1 MKLSKKKETELYN
14 TVHNKIMDARV
25 KILMLVKDK
34 KLNDE
39 IDDVMYDLIN
49 ETPLQAINLFKPKK

>member
-34 KLNDE
+34 NLNDE
-39 IDDVMYDLIN
+39 IDDVMYKLIN
-49 ETPLQAINLFKPKK
+49 ETPLQAINLFKPKS